1 MTSIKVNYLNSMLL
15 NNLMLISITI
25 IIMFDL
31 VDYLH
36 DDIKLL
42 LMIFN
47 LMINDL
53 ITVRCIILSDV
64 SLIIC
69 VLVGW
74 IRNRSLGHRRSCV
87 VPVVSG
93 ETRISLIIG
102 IIMGFRVSLLWRRL
116 TGFCLVC

>member
-1 MTSIKVNYLNSMLL
+1 MTSIKANYLNSMLL

-93 ETRISLIIG
+93 ERRISLIIG
-102 IIMGFRVSLLWRRL
+102 IIMGFGVSLLWTRL